1 MKFTSKKTVSEI
13 IIDLEDGCVVK
24 VTKDN
29 IAEISTYGFDRYSW
43 SILVTL
49 KNGLS
54 LNIKVD
60 NNSKLLDELSMLVA
74 C

>member
-29 IAEISTYGFDRYSW
+29 IAEISMSGFDRYSW

-54 LNIKVD
+54 LNIKVGND
-60 NNSKLLDELSMLVA
+60 SKLLDELSMLVA

>member
-1 MKFTSKKTVSEI
+1 MKFISKKTVSEI
-13 IIDLEDGCVVK
+13 IIDMEDRCIIK
-24 VTKDN
+24 LTKDN
-29 IAEISTYGFDRYSW
+29 IEEISMSGFDRYSW

-60 NNSKLLDELSMLVA
+60 NDSKLLDELSMLVN

>member
-1 MKFTSKKTVSEI
+1 MKFTTKKTVSEI
-13 IIDLEDGCVVK
+13 IIDLEDGCIIK
-24 VTKDN
+24 LTKDN
-29 IAEISTYGFDRYSW
+29 IEEISTCGFDRYSW
-43 SILVTL
+43 GILVTL

-60 NNSKLLDELSMLVA
+60 NDSKLLDELSMLVA

>member
-1 MKFTSKKTVSEI
+1 MKFISKKTVSEI
-13 IIDLEDGCVVK
+13 IIDMEDGCVIK
-24 VTKDN
+24 LTKDN
-29 IAEISTYGFDRYSW
+29 IEEISMSGFDRYSW

-60 NNSKLLDELSMLVA
+60 NGSKLLDEISMLFDY
-74 C
+74 